1 VSEVIFAMTPADVAE
16 PGALRDGLVALNNAH
31 AAELSW
37 LEPARLQMLVGQA
50 VLALAIGDAGALLL
64 ALDQTAEYDSP
75 NYQWFRKRF
84 ARFVYVDRVV
94 VAEAARGRGYARQLY
109 ERVFAYA
116 KQAGHG
122 LVVCEVNADPP
133 NPGSDA
139 FHAALGFVP
148 VGSAAIHG
156 GSKTVRYLCYE
167 VRCEADVSR

>member
-1 VSEVIFAMTPADVAE
+1 MQRVSDAIYAVTPGDVAG
-16 PGALRDGLVALNNAH
+16 PGRLRDGMLALNNAH

-37 LEPARLQMLVGQA
+37 LEPARLELLVGQA

-64 ALDQTAEYDSP
+64 ALDQSAEYDSP
-75 NYQWFRKRF
+75 NYQWFR
-84 ARFVYVDRVV
+84 ARFDRFIYVDRVV
-94 VAEAARGRGYARQLY
+94 VAEAARGLGYARRLY

-116 KQAGHG
+116 AETGHTR
-122 LVVCEVNADPP
+122 VVCEVNADPP

-156 GSKTVRYLCYE
+156 GIKTVRYLCCE
-167 VRCEADVSR
+167 VG